1 MLVYYMCMVLGVT
14 KCELLQN
21 YTVIIFTG
29 QEQFVSPVPLAFF
42 FLSLEHSSL
51 KGRGCTIISF
61 CLAFET

>member
-1 MLVYYMCMVLGVT
+1 MCMVLGVT

-42 FLSLEHSSL
+42 FSLIRTFFI
-51 KGRGCTIISF
+51 KGQGLYYHF
-61 CLAFET
+61 FLFGF